1 MANLDTTDQLILKE
15 LQQNSKLSTKELA
28 SLVNLTPTPV
38 FERQKRLEKEGY
50 IKKYVAVLDPE
61 KLGYGIIVLCSV
73 KLKQHTR
80 ENGNQFMSVINQMDQ
95 VTECYNISGEYDFMM
110 KVYVRDMKD
119 YQDFVMNK
127 LGSID
132 CIGGLQSIFVI
143 GEAKHSNCIPIKN
156 D

>member
-1 MANLDTTDQLILKE
+1 MANLDTTDQQILKE

>member
-1 MANLDTTDQLILKE
+1 MANLDTTDQQILKE

-80 ENGNQFMSVINQMDQ
+80 ENGNQFMTVINQMDQ

-143 GEAKHSNCIPIKN
+143 GEAKHSNCIPIK
-156 D
+156 

>member
-1 MANLDTTDQLILKE
+1 MANLDTTDQQILKE

-143 GEAKHSNCIPIKN
+143 GEAKHSNCIPVR
-156 D
+156 

>member
-1 MANLDTTDQLILKE
+1 MANLDTTDQQILKE

-143 GEAKHSNCIPIKN
+143 GEAKHSNCIPIK
-156 D
+156 

>member
-1 MANLDTTDQLILKE
+1 MANLDTTDQQILKE

-73 KLKQHTR
+73 KLKPHTR

-143 GEAKHSNCIPIKN
+143 GEAKHSNCIPIK
-156 D
+156 

>member
-1 MANLDTTDQLILKE
+1 MANLDTTDQQILTE

-143 GEAKHSNCIPIKN
+143 GEAKHSNCIPVR
-156 D
+156 